1 LAGLWKQIERRAD
14 TLAVVAA
21 VFAALYLVLIHWNVW
36 AVDFSALYFAGQFF
50 GAGDLAQVYAAP
62 PEVIGIQMPPAWVAA
77 VAAVGHGGEQ
87 TYPFIYPPWVAA
99 VMAPVARFDPQAA
112 MNLNLVVNV
121 ALVLGSILLA
131 RRIIG
136 AAIALGTWML
146 ISLALLVP
154 GVPLMSAL
162 LLGQTQILVFFL
174 CLLAFERYIA
184 GAFFAAGVALA
195 LAACLK
201 ITPAAFALI
210 FLFDRNGR
218 ALAAFMVSGMVMLAL
233 SYAVAGPELHLT
245 YLSHL
250 RTISAYIYASFFAF
264 SFETFLFE
272 IWNAV
277 RGTAPLHIDNEYIF
291 AKPGW
296 ISVMSTL
303 GLLIATFVLWRV
315 TQRVD
320 HRRRTGA
327 QLLGLALIVAIF
339 APLGWAHYYLLAL
352 FLLPGVLVVMPLRRA
367 MTLLQI
373 VWVTLSVPFQS
384 LFFDVALP
392 FYPQILIMVPV
403 FLAALVALLAS
414 LNSAKPI

>member
-1 LAGLWKQIERRAD
+1 
-14 TLAVVAA
+14 
-21 VFAALYLVLIHWNVW
+21 
-36 AVDFSALYFAGQFF
+36 
-50 GAGDLAQVYAAP
+50 
-62 PEVIGIQMPPAWVAA
+62 MP
-77 VAAVGHGGEQ
+77 
-87 TYPFIYPPWVAA
+87 
-99 VMAPVARFDPQAA
+99 
-112 MNLNLVVNV
+112 
-121 ALVLGSILLA
+121 
-131 RRIIG
+131 
-136 AAIALGTWML
+136 
-146 ISLALLVP
+146 LLVP

-277 RGTAPLHIDNEYIF
+277 RGTAPSAY
-291 AKPGW
+291 
-296 ISVMSTL
+296 
-303 GLLIATFVLWRV
+303 R
-315 TQRVD
+315 QRV
-320 HRRRTGA
+320 HLRQTG
-327 QLLGLALIVAIF
+327 LDLGDVDAGIANRDFCSLARDA
-339 APLGWAHYYLLAL
+339 AGGSSTANWARNFWAL
-352 FLLPGVLVVMPLRRA
+352 R
-367 MTLLQI
+367 
-373 VWVTLSVPFQS
+373 
-384 LFFDVALP
+384 
-392 FYPQILIMVPV
+392 
-403 FLAALVALLAS
+403 
-414 LNSAKPI
+414 